1 MSAGFMVVTIA
12 KDYLCSKKVTVINLI
27 GHVVCNIY
35 DRLLE
40 AKTNF
45 TTPKKNVPA
54 LTEPFDFMIR

>member
-1 MSAGFMVVTIA
+1 MSLANISMSAGFMVVTIA

-40 AKTNF
+40 SQNKFYNTQ
-45 TTPKKNVPA
+45 K
-54 LTEPFDFMIR
+54 